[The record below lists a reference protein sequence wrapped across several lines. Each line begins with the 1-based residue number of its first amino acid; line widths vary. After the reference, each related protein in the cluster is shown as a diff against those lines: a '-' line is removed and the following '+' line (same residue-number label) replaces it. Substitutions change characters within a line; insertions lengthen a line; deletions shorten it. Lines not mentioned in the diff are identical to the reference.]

1 MLSVDVIGAGA
12 GLLVAVAG
20 TTALALSAD
29 PDVKGDPK
37 MEVFGAESTTAKAET
52 KQDFLWSLNEEP
64 HFSRRKEIM
73 KKHPEVKTLFGYAWE
88 TKWIVTFL
96 VALQLGA
103 AYVFWAGQRARGKVE
118 IIMLCSHVRWAAGDW
133 PARWSHVGACQRE
146 TL

>member
-64 HFSRRKEIM
+64 HFSRRKAIM
-73 KKHPEVKTLFGYAWE
+73 QKHPEVKTLFGYAWE

-103 AYVFWAGQRARGKVE
+103 AYVFWRG
-118 IIMLCSHVRWAAGDW
+118 
-133 PARWSHVGACQRE
+133 RE
-146 TL
+146 RERRSRDNYVV